1 MSEKPSAVEISVYQ
15 TNRFEKA
22 LRKLPE
28 ALCQVVEDEVDKII
42 ENPYLG
48 ELKKGDLAYLRVH
61 KFSLNR
67 QQVLLGY
74 SWLEG
79 KLELYLLQLGPHEN
93 FYDKAKDQ
101 RKSDFKLIKA

>member
-1 MSEKPSAVEISVYQ
+1 MSAPPNAAEIAVYQ

-22 LRKLPE
+22 LHKLPE
-28 ALCQVVEDEVDKII
+28 AQRHLVEDEIDAII
-42 ENPYLG
+42 DTPCLG
-48 ELKKGDLAYLRVH
+48 ELKKGDLAHLRVH

-93 FYDKAKDQ
+93 FYDKAKEQ
-101 RKSDFKLIKA
+101 RKSDLERMT